1 MIKLSIKFDLRLGKI
16 LLGFAGISAAVFAY
30 EFYSAMENEEVTSV
44 EDDDKTDE
52 GVSSSE
58 LTLNASSK
66 KSKDVSVNS
75 LSSNKQVVNKG
86 ASECNVKNV
95 KVSKTNK
102 NQVINLKPLTS
113 SNFNDKNLTKI
124 DYIPNHNEKSTSPN
138 LDDSIAANN
147 AISDKNV
154 STVDNSFVDE
164 NRAKVNSTDKMSKE
178 KSKSLDTIIPTN
190 TSDNSLN
197 LVDNTLN
204 NEDGSKKLKHTGDS
218 TKVIGIQNNTIV
230 KRDSVKH
237 FKMPHV
243 PYKILNILKNEDL
256 NKNES
261 Y

>member
-102 NQVINLKPLTS
+102 NQGKNLPLLTS
-113 SNFNDKNLTKI
+113 
-124 DYIPNHNEKSTSPN
+124 
-138 LDDSIAANN
+138 
-147 AISDKNV
+147 
-154 STVDNSFVDE
+154 
-164 NRAKVNSTDKMSKE
+164 
-178 KSKSLDTIIPTN
+178 
-190 TSDNSLN
+190 
-197 LVDNTLN
+197 
-204 NEDGSKKLKHTGDS
+204 
-218 TKVIGIQNNTIV
+218 
-230 KRDSVKH
+230 
-237 FKMPHV
+237 
-243 PYKILNILKNEDL
+243 
-256 NKNES
+256 
-261 Y
+261 